1 MPLHCAAI
9 RPKFVNVNFF
19 SNLVACLDEILQN
32 RNNNFYFYFF
42 LSSTYCISLF
52 RIEITIF
59 ILLLSSVYY
68 ISLAF

>member
-9 RPKFVNVNFF
+9 RPKFVNVFF
-19 SNLVACLDEILQN
+19 SNPVACLDEILQN

-52 RIEITIF
+52 GIEITIF
-59 ILLLSSVYY
+59 VLLLSSVYY